1 MNWSWMSTTA
11 KEDTEKS
18 IFGNAPFEKQEK
30 ERIQELL
37 QPSFSSE
44 SQPLSNVKSSV
55 LKYST
60 GK

>member
-1 MNWSWMSTTA
+1 MSSTA